1 MMQLKDKKISVIG
14 MARTGIATANFLREN
29 GARVTITDEKSSA
42 GLTEQSAQLE
52 PGIEIRF
59 ESSKPAP
66 DAELVVLSPGVD
78 IHSPALADARLQG
91 TEIISE
97 LELAYRCG
105 ETPIIAVTGT
115 NGKTTTTSLIG
126 AILKRGGLDVQVGGN
141 IGTPF
146 VSLVTSP
153 PRDFMVLEVSS
164 FQLEGAVSFHPRMSL
179 ILNLTPDH
187 LDRHKTMEHYAALKE
202 KIAAHQVASDWLIYN
217 RDDPWVSRIAQDK
230 KPDLLQFSIEQ
241 EVIQGAFLR
250 AGQIVLRREGP
261 DRFISPVADLAPG
274 LQLQVENVLAAV
286 IAADL
291 AGVDAAV
298 IAASLKS
305 FAPLAHR
312 LEWVRS
318 INGVEFINDS
328 KGTNVG
334 AVQKSL
340 NSFNQPVILIMGG
353 QDKGADFS
361 VLKEL
366 LKKKVK
372 HMILLGEARQKIQAL
387 LNGSFG
393 YEEASTMEAAVR
405 QAWQHAEP
413 GDVVLLSP
421 ACASFDMFRDYM
433 DRGEQFKATVN
444 RL

>member
-1 MMQLKDKKISVIG
+1 MMNLKDKKVSIIG
-14 MARTGIATANFLREN
+14 MARTGIATANFLRKH
-29 GARVTITDEKSSA
+29 GARVTITDEKPSA
-42 GLTEQSAQLE
+42 ALTEQSAQLE
-52 PGIEIRF
+52 SGIAIRF

-78 IHSPALADARLQG
+78 IHSPALADARSQG

-97 LELAYRCG
+97 LELAYRFSK
-105 ETPIIAVTGT
+105 TPIIAVTGT

-146 VSLVTSP
+146 ISLVASP
-153 PRDFMVLEVSS
+153 PKDFMILEVSS
-164 FQLEGAVSFHPRMSL
+164 FQLEGAVRFHPQMSL

-187 LDRHKTMEHYAALKE
+187 LDRHKTMERYAALKE
-202 KIAAHQVASDWLIYN
+202 KIAVNQSETDWLICN
-217 RDDPWVSRIAQDK
+217 RDDPWVSRITQDK
-230 KPDLLQFSIEQ
+230 KPELFQFSRQQ
-241 EVIQGAFLR
+241 EVNRGAFLQ
-250 AGQIVLRREGP
+250 AGQIVLGREGR
-261 DRFISPVADLAPG
+261 DKFIGPVAAMAPG

-298 IAASLKS
+298 IAESLKS

-318 INGVEFINDS
+318 LKGVAFINDS

-340 NSFNQPVILIMGG
+340 NSFDRPVILIMGG

-366 LKKKVK
+366 FKKKVK
-372 HMILLGEARQKIQAL
+372 RMILLGEARQKIQAI

-444 RL
+444 EL

>member
-1 MMQLKDKKISVIG
+1 MMNLKDKKISVIG
-14 MARTGIATANFLREN
+14 MARTGIATANFLRQR
-29 GARVTITDEKSSA
+29 GAQVTITDEKPST

-52 PGIEIRF
+52 PGIATRF
-59 ESSKPAP
+59 ESSRPAP

-78 IHSPALADARLQG
+78 IHSSALDDARKQG

-97 LELAYRCG
+97 LELAFRCG
-105 ETPIIAVTGT
+105 ETPVIAVTGT

-146 VSLVTSP
+146 VSLVESP

-164 FQLEGAVSFHPRMSL
+164 FQLEGTVRFHPKMSL

-187 LDRHKTMEHYAALKE
+187 LDRHKSMERYAALKE
-202 KIAAHQVASDWLIYN
+202 KIAANQNENDWLICN
-217 RDDPWVSRIAQDK
+217 RDDPWVSKIARNQ
-230 KPDLLQFSIEQ
+230 KPELLQFSVEQ
-241 EVIQGAFLR
+241 EVSDGAFLKE
-250 AGQIVLRREGP
+250 GQIVLRRKGQEKTIG
-261 DRFISPVADLAPG
+261 PVADMAQA
-274 LQLQVENVLAAV
+274 LQWQVENVLGAV

-298 IAASLKS
+298 IAESLKS
-305 FAPLAHR
+305 FAPLEHR

-318 INGVEFINDS
+318 LKGVDFVNDS

-340 NSFNQPVILIMGG
+340 NSFDRPVILIMGG

-372 HMILLGEARQKIQAL
+372 CMILLGEARQKIQAI
-387 LNGSFG
+387 LNGSFS
-393 YEEASTMEAAVR
+393 YEEAGTMEAAVH
-405 QAWQHAEP
+405 QAWRHAAP

-433 DRGEQFKATVN
+433 DRGEQFKETVN
-444 RL
+444 GL